1 MLFAQLTYRESL
13 RDIEICLRGMS
24 KKLYHSGIRG
34 KVSRST
40 LADANNSRDWRIYRD
55 FALGL
60 IKEARAL
67 YADEKLGNTLEGAA
81 YAFDAT
87 IISLCLSVFP
97 WAKYKEKKAGIK
109 LHTTLDLS
117 NNIPVFIDISEA
129 AKADVKALDNL
140 ILEPGAYYVLDR
152 AYIDFARLYKFSK
165 HSSFFIVRAK
175 KGLAFK
181 RLYSHKVDKKTGL
194 RSDQTIKLSSRKS
207 RKNYPD
213 NLRRIRFYDIK
224 NNQYLVLLTNNFL
237 LDAITIAELYH
248 YRWQVEL
255 FFRWIKQHLKIKSFF
270 GTSTNAVNTQIWIAI
285 SSYVLIALVKKRL
298 KIDKSLYSILQFLS
312 ISIFEKNT
320 PFIGISG
327 LQ

>member
-1 MLFAQLTYRESL
+1 M
-13 RDIEICLRGMS
+13 
-24 KKLYHSGIRG
+24 
-34 KVSRST
+34 
-40 LADANNSRDWRIYRD
+40 
-55 FALGL
+55 
-60 IKEARAL
+60 
-67 YADEKLGNTLEGAA
+67 
-81 YAFDAT
+81 
-87 IISLCLSVFP
+87 
-97 WAKYKEKKAGIK
+97 
-109 LHTTLDLS
+109 
-117 NNIPVFIDISEA
+117 
-129 AKADVKALDNL
+129 
-140 ILEPGAYYVLDR
+140 
-152 AYIDFARLYKFSK
+152 
-165 HSSFFIVRAK
+165 RAK

-312 ISIFEKNT
+312 ISIFEKIPLLSAFQDFNDT
-320 PFIGISG
+320 QFESEDSNQ
-327 LQ
+327 LNLFDS